1 MFFKCFKFGIDGYSP
16 NLRVNRTTWISC
28 SVEKCLFTKEEK
40 IKRSLF
46 TSFCLMEKDEPL
58 QFTHR

>member
-28 SVEKCLFTKEEK
+28 SVEKCLFAKEEK
-40 IKRSLF
+40 IKRS
-46 TSFCLMEKDEPL
+46 
-58 QFTHR
+58 